1 MTSQNPVKGGV
12 DGEGD
17 LGEKE
22 EESEPHDWVPVARR
36 ERLGGGQSAVDSE
49 TAAEALV
56 GGSAPVGNRRRQ
68 VGEKLHGV
76 PVKLSR
82 GLKGSEDVWGGDS
95 A

>member
-1 MTSQNPVKGGV
+1 MTGQNPVKGV
-12 DGEGD
+12 VNGEGD

-56 GGSAPVGNRRRQ
+56 GGSAPVGI
-68 VGEKLHGV
+68 
-76 PVKLSR
+76 
-82 GLKGSEDVWGGDS
+82 
-95 A
+95 